1 MELTIQLVS
10 KTDYSIMK
18 IELKRINEPFHFEVM
33 NQTGNSIQIDASPQI
48 GGTDKGVRPME
59 LLLMSLA
66 GCASIDVINILRKQ
80 RFAILD
86 YRVTVDGERETG
98 KDANLFT
105 DIVLNFY
112 LKGDLEE
119 DKLIRAIEL
128 SLDKY
133 CSVAKTLEKTAEIS
147 YKYFIER

>member
-1 MELTIQLVS
+1 
-10 KTDYSIMK
+10 MK

-66 GCASIDVINILRKQ
+66 GCASIDII
-80 RFAILD
+80 
-86 YRVTVDGERETG
+86 
-98 KDANLFT
+98 
-105 DIVLNFY
+105 LNFY